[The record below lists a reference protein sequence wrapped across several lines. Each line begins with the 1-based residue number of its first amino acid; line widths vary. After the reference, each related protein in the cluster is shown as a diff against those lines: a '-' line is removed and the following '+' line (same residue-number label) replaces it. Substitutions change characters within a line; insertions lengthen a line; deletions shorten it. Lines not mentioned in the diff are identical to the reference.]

1 MQSLAL
7 ELYRLGMIRF
17 GRFRLTSGA
26 ESPYYIDLRL
36 LPSHPQFFRRVALRM
51 AALLEGYEY
60 DYIVGIATGGVPLAT
75 AVALMAGRPMGYL
88 RPAAKTH
95 GTGRRLEALVE
106 GRSVAIVDDVATTG
120 GSLAAAVEAVRGG
133 GGEPVVAAVVVDR
146 EQGARSKLS
155 GMGVP
160 LVSLIGVSR
169 LFEELYTAGAI
180 GGELYVELVK
190 YVSGSAPGTG

>member
-1 MQSLAL
+1 MQGLAL

-36 LPSHPQFFRRVALRM
+36 LPSHPQVFRRVALRM
-51 AALLEGYEY
+51 AALLEGYDY

-75 AVALMAGRPMGYL
+75 AVALIAGKPMGYL
-88 RPAAKTH
+88 RPAAKAY

-106 GRSVAIVDDVATTG
+106 GRRVAIVDDVATTG
-120 GSLAAAVEAVRGG
+120 GSLAVAVEAVRNG
-133 GGEPVVAAVVVDR
+133 GGEPVVTAVVVDR
-146 EQGARSKLS
+146 EQGARSRLS

-160 LVSLIGVSR
+160 LESLMRVSR
-169 LFEELYTAGAI
+169 LFEELYAAGAI
-180 GGELYVELVK
+180 GEDLYVELVK
-190 YVSGSAPGTG
+190 YVSSSTPGTG